1 MKVTAKCNIM
11 DTFGAISR
19 YSWALAFKK
28 YEYVSGI
35 EQSNIGLYL

>member
-1 MKVTAKCNIM
+1 MKVTPKVNIM
-11 DTFGAISR
+11 DMFGAISR

-35 EQSNIGLYL
+35 EQSNMGL